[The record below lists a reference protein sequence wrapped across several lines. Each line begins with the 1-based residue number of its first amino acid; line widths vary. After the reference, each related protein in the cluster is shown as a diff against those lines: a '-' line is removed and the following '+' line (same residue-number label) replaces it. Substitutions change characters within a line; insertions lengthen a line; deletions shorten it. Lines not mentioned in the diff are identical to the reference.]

1 LGVALCGVFALYNMM
16 YMFLSSMLWA
26 FLVGTVLFPFKKKV
40 TDTVQSWLRGLQK
53 SNQTLAKAVVTLPFT
68 IFKNISETIY
78 NTFFSTKGAIIIAA
92 YIALKI
98 LSYERTFM
106 YIISWM
112 GRIYGYLDSFIV
124 FFARPWV
131 LPLIIVYF
139 CCYAAWIYVQEP
151 KQINKKLARTFS
163 LPIWFVFF
171 FWFYLLRIFTS
182 YSPSRIYVISYAS
195 LYFGP
200 LRACIFGLSAAV
212 LALLSAGIIGSSHR
226 HSEVKNE
233 KNSTENDENSSENSE
248 ELAPKTEEVLVTA
261 KQKCISLYL
270 IRCNVRIFSGRL

>member
-163 LPIWFVFF
+163 LPIW
-171 FWFYLLRIFTS
+171 
-182 YSPSRIYVISYAS
+182 IYVISYAS